1 MSARAAW
8 RLESLG
14 FRQVHR
20 YTAGKADWMA
30 NGLPI
35 EGERAGARTVGQ
47 LARRGVPTCRLEERV
62 DDVRARVEA
71 AGWDMC
77 VVVNDRNVVLGR
89 LRKEALSVDASTP
102 VEKVMLPGPKTL
114 RLNESV
120 EETARNMAE
129 ANVDRV
135 LVTTGDGELVGVFFR
150 EDAGTASGQD
160 GKGADEGG

>member
-35 EGERAGARTVGQ
+35 QGEQTGVTTIGQ
-47 LARRGVPTCRLEERV
+47 LARRGVPTCGLTERV
-62 DDVRARVEA
+62 DDVRPRVEA

-89 LRKEALSVDASTP
+89 LRKEALGVDAGTP
-102 VEKVMLPGPKTL
+102 VEQVML
-114 RLNESV
+114 
-120 EETARNMAE
+120 
-129 ANVDRV
+129 
-135 LVTTGDGELVGVFFR
+135 
-150 EDAGTASGQD
+150 
-160 GKGADEGG
+160 